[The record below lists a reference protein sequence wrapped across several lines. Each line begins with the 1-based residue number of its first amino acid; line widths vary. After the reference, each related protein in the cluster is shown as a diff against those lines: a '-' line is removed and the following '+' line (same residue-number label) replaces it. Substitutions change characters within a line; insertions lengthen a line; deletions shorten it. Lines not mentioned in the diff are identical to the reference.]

1 MTKICSF
8 TKPQRQTERFLP
20 GFSPGFLTKHDK
32 KTQPERFLSGFSPG
46 FLIKRDKETQ
56 TECLQPPAS
65 SLGNI
70 VSDPD
75 LLAAIQGYLPKNSMS
90 TLSLSSK
97 RLWKEIG
104 PILKESKRI
113 KEILEIRL
121 PDGYK
126 QKLEGFNWTI
136 GKTFEEATDKWKLT
150 VNSVDEI
157 VIESNI
163 PCGSN
168 YGLLFKSGSNYEPS
182 FKNTDFLDIKYI
194 NLLLIDK
201 EKPSTTCSTLKPQ
214 EKAHKQNV
222 RMICLQMN

>member
-1 MTKICSF
+1 
-8 TKPQRQTERFLP
+8 
-20 GFSPGFLTKHDK
+20 
-32 KTQPERFLSGFSPG
+32 
-46 FLIKRDKETQ
+46 
-56 TECLQPPAS
+56 
-65 SLGNI
+65 
-70 VSDPD
+70 
-75 LLAAIQGYLPKNSMS
+75 MS

-163 PCGSN
+163 SCGT
-168 YGLLFKSGSNYEPS
+168 NYEPS
-182 FKNTDFLDIKYI
+182 FKNTDFLYNFEDI
-194 NLLLIDK
+194 NLLLIDE
-201 EKPSTTCSTLKPQ
+201 EKPSTTFSTLKPQ
-214 EKAHKQNV
+214 EKSTHKQNV